1 MNKTEIILYVVLTI
15 MLLLWLF
22 FLTPQWES
30 EASENTD
37 KTVVKSQIREQ
48 NEVELKQYPTE
59 WETHLYNKVEKT
71 VDLPYFDDYQDL
83 LASYAYNTCKV
94 KVWNI
99 TGMYSCENLVLT
111 WNSENWGWNKDSRSP
126 ANSNWTRDY
135 WLCQLNSAYHSDFIN
150 SDHFKNPL
158 SQLDYCLN
166 VWVDAKRKWTMPWYW
181 YHPRHKRDKGIS
193 FSGTNSLAWE
203 TRTSI
208 YVKAKQKQNEADVL
222 WKQCK
227 DSWECKH

>member
-1 MNKTEIILYVVLTI
+1 MNLIQKIIYAILFIALIIWV
-15 MLLLWLF
+15 LLLTESSTKAEE
-22 FLTPQWES
+22 TP
-30 EASENTD
+30 
-37 KTVVKSQIREQ
+37 VKEVIQQQ
-48 NEVELKQYPTE
+48 NEKEIVQYWTQ

-71 VDLPYFDDYQDL
+71 VDLPWFDDYQDL

-111 WNSENWGWNKDSRSP
+111 WNSENWGWNKDTRSH

-135 WLCQLNSAYHSDFIN
+135 WLCQLNSAYHSDFIK

-166 VWVDAKRKWTMPWYW
+166 VWEDAKNKWTMPRYW
-181 YHPRHKRDKGIS
+181 YYKRNERNRGIS
-193 FSGTNSLAWE
+193 FTGTSSLAW
-203 TRTSI
+203 TVTTKTSI

-227 DSWECKH
+227 DSWECTK